1 MLKLPISVYAY
12 IDMKTATHKLG
23 NSVIKDILGVV
34 GFIVLVILGTIF
46 INAFVFRSFNVNG
59 PSMQTTLY
67 TSDRLI
73 VNKIPLTWDNL
84 WHKTYIP
91 PRGQVIVFKNPEYNN
106 NGVDEYIVKRVVGLP
121 GERVVVKK
129 GKVSVYNKQNPR
141 GFNPDSLTEG
151 PGHST
156 SGDVDRTVPKG
167 EIFVMGDHRVGNFS
181 LDSRNGLGTIPL
193 NDIVGPV
200 SLRIY
205 PFNKVRS
212 F

>member
-1 MLKLPISVYAY
+1 
-12 IDMKTATHKLG
+12 MKSASHNRN
-23 NSVIKDILGVV
+23 NSIIKDILGVI
-34 GFIVLVILGTIF
+34 GFIVLVIIGTIL

-67 TSDRLI
+67 TGDRLI
-73 VNKIPLTWDNL
+73 VNKTPLTWDHL
-84 WHKTYIP
+84 WRRDYIP
-91 PRGQVIVFKNPEYNN
+91 PRGQVIVFKNPQYNN
-106 NGVDEYIVKRVVGLP
+106 NGIDEYIVKRVVGLT

-129 GKVSVYNKQNPR
+129 GTVTVYNKQNPK
-141 GFNPDSLTEG
+141 GFNPDNLTEG
-151 PGHST
+151 PGHPT

-181 LDSRNGLGTIPL
+181 LDSRNGLGTIPIE
-193 NDIVGPV
+193 DIVGPV

-205 PFNKVRS
+205 PFNKVSS